1 MAAFVLL
8 FALTIMVPPLLLLLA
23 ISRRLQRRHTR
34 EESGRALWI
43 AAGAAV
49 LVAAFQAAVAVELLI
64 QGFRG
69 VVDLGVHHAVALLL
83 SWICLWLR
91 VGMHH
96 LRRMKS
102 RRSY

>member
-43 AAGAAV
+43 AAGAFT
-49 LVAAFQAAVAVELLI
+49 AAALIAFYGSQNQFAA
-64 QGFRG
+64 RG
-69 VVDLGVHHAVALLL
+69 
-83 SWICLWLR
+83 
-91 VGMHH
+91 
-96 LRRMKS
+96 
-102 RRSY
+102 